1 MSNTLILPATNFTS
15 SPNTP
20 TVSNPAE
27 SALAKAAVEP
37 AVGPAVEP
45 VVAQVVGLGGADSTR
60 KSPWLTILLSAAAG
74 ALLTYY
80 VTTKMAK

>member
-1 MSNTLILPATNFTS
+1 MSDTLILPATNFTS

-37 AVGPAVEP
+37 VVEP
-45 VVAQVVGLGGADSTR
+45 VVAQAVAQAVERGAADSER

-74 ALLTYY
+74 AVLTYY

>member
-1 MSNTLILPATNFTS
+1 MSDTLILPATKFTS

-27 SALAKAAVEP
+27 SALAKAAAEP
-37 AVGPAVEP
+37 AVEQAVAQAVER
-45 VVAQVVGLGGADSTR
+45 GDADSAR
-60 KSPWLTILLSAAAG
+60 KSPWLTILLAAGAG

-80 VTTKMAK
+80 VTTKLAK